1 MINRIKLVVKSPILH
16 FIIMGVVAY
25 LLYILFKPAP
35 TETIYITMQTI
46 DALIQQQES
55 IMQNPISEEEKE
67 ILIAGHIEDE
77 ILLREAY
84 KRGLNQNDYRVR
96 KRLLNMMRTSLGEV
110 IPEPS
115 VAQLNVFYEE
125 NKERYQTSPSLS
137 FEHIYFSFVNVAQP
151 EDPDKFIQKL
161 NNTSDVSTLGEYFQM
176 GNRFLKSSFS
186 LVASSFGKPFA
197 DHVFKLPLNNW
208 SGPVES
214 IHGTHYVIITEN
226 HKPEVPPFENI
237 ESYLRDD
244 YFLQKSREVQQR
256 KIDELRKNYNIIVEG
271 ETK

>member
-25 LLYILFKPAP
+25 LLYILFKPQT
-35 TETIYITMQTI
+35 TETIYVTTQTI

-55 IMQNPISEEEKE
+55 ITQNPMTEEEKQ

-84 KRGLNQNDYRVR
+84 KRGLNENDYRVR
-96 KRLLNMMRTSLGEV
+96 KRLLNMIRSSLVEV

-115 VAQLNVFYEE
+115 VAQLRTFYEE
-125 NKERYQTSPSLS
+125 NKERYQSSASLS
-137 FEHIYFSFVNVAQP
+137 FEHIYFSFVNAAQP
-151 EDPDKFIQKL
+151 EEQEEYIQQL
-161 NNTSDVSTLGEYFQM
+161 NTSTDVSKFGEYFQM

-186 LVASSFGKPFA
+186 MVASRFGKPFA
-197 DHVFKLPLNNW
+197 EYVFELPLNRW

-214 IHGTHYVIITEN
+214 THGTHYVIVTEN
-226 HKPEVPPFENI
+226 HEPKLSPFENI
-237 ESYLRDD
+237 ESFLRDD

-256 KIDELRKNYNIIVEG
+256 KIDELRRNYEIIVEG
-271 ETK
+271 ETE